1 MPAAGDGTAGRQ
13 RGVDVARRIARIA
26 EDHKAD
32 DLVVLDLDELT
43 VVADYYVIAT
53 VRNPIQAR
61 AVADAVARGMGE
73 AGRPPR
79 HEEGYAEGRWILQD
93 YGDVVFHCFL
103 PDVRR
108 AYDLERLWGDA
119 ARVEL
124 A

>member
-1 MPAAGDGTAGRQ
+1 M
-13 RGVDVARRIARIA
+13 ARLA

-32 DLVVLDLDELT
+32 DLVVLDLGGLT

-53 VRNPIQAR
+53 ARNPIHAR
-61 AVADAVARGMGE
+61 AVADAVARGMDE

-79 HEEGYAEGRWILQD
+79 HQEGYGEGRWILQD
-93 YGDVVFHCFL
+93 YGDVVLHLFL

-119 ARVEL
+119 LRVEL